1 MKIMKHLNL
10 NSLNLLL
17 LLFFSSGIMAQ
28 DLSLLPDPGKAY
40 RKQTR
45 KQAPPVKTKYHFGV
59 GAVSG
64 REYLMQ
70 QDLLDPKG
78 KYKSSGVFS
87 EEGNKSAD
95 IRYTYDAA
103 GLLTRKETRYIGK
116 NLKDVLI
123 YNASGKPEKLETRT
137 KGDTLIGY
145 TSYLYDAK
153 GFPSE
158 EHDFRGEKLIRKR
171 IFEDT
176 RSDKGQLLQTCHY
189 ELDSTG
195 ARVPGNFP
203 LTVNEY
209 DDAGVILQTTVYNN
223 KEKRKMLSWVYYK
236 YQLDND
242 YKIIR
247 RSGYNEEQLE
257 ISRTELTY
265 TDSSIQATLFKS
277 CGCAA
282 KTSEMLGAFES
293 VFNEYGEVVR
303 EIHKDAKG
311 ELAKTVTRRFDEF
324 GHQTEEQTVLAATPE
339 KLIKTKSIIE
349 FHLETSANNA
359 KPKK

>member
-1 MKIMKHLNL
+1 MKHLNT
-10 NSLNLLL
+10 NHLNLLL
-17 LLFFSSGIMAQ
+17 LLLFSTPIVAQ
-28 DLSLLPDPGKAY
+28 DLSFLPDAGKVF
-40 RKQTR
+40 RKTTR
-45 KQAPPVKTKYHFGV
+45 KQAPPLKTKYHFGV

-78 KYKSSGVFS
+78 KFKSSGVFS
-87 EEGNKSAD
+87 EDGNKSAD

-103 GLLTRKETRYIGK
+103 GLLSRKETRYIGK

-123 YNASGKPEKLETRT
+123 YNAAGKPDKLENRT
-137 KGDTLIGY
+137 KGDTLIGF
-145 TSYLYDAK
+145 TQYLYDAK

-171 IFEDT
+171 IFEDV
-176 RSDKGQLLQTCHY
+176 RSDKGFILQTCHY
-189 ELDSTG
+189 QLDSTG
-195 ARVPGNFP
+195 ARVQGSFP

-257 ISRTELTY
+257 ISRTELSY
-265 TDSSIQATLFKS
+265 TDSSILATSFKS
-277 CGCAA
+277 CGCTA
-282 KTSEMLGAFES
+282 KTSEMLGAMES
-293 VFNEYGEVVR
+293 VFNEYGEIVR
-303 EIHKDAKG
+303 EIHKDPTG
-311 ELAKTVTRRFDEF
+311 VITKTITRRFDEF
-324 GHQTEEQTVLAATPE
+324 GHQTEEQTLLAANPE

-349 FHLETSANNA
+349 FHLETSANNT

>member
-1 MKIMKHLNL
+1 M
-10 NSLNLLL
+10 LLL
-17 LLFFSSGIMAQ
+17 IFSTSIVAQ
-28 DLSLLPDPGKAY
+28 DLSVLPDPGKTF

-59 GAVSG
+59 GAASG

-78 KYKSSGVFS
+78 KFKSSGVFS
-87 EEGNKSAD
+87 EDGNKSAD

-103 GLLTRKETRYIGK
+103 GLLSRKETRFIGK
-116 NLKDVLI
+116 NLKAVLI
-123 YNASGKPEKLETRT
+123 YNAAGKPDKLENRT

-145 TSYLYDAK
+145 TQYFYDAK

-171 IFEDT
+171 IFEDV
-176 RSDKGQLLQTCHY
+176 RSEKGLILQTCHY
-189 ELDSTG
+189 QLDSTG
-195 ARVPGNFP
+195 ARVQGSFP

-209 DDAGVILQTTVYNN
+209 DDAGVILQSTVYNN

-247 RSGYNEEQLE
+247 RSGYNEEQFE
-257 ISRTELTY
+257 ISRIELAY
-265 TDSSIQATLFKS
+265 TDSSILTTAFKS

-282 KTSEMLGAFES
+282 KTSEMLGAVEM

-303 EIHKDAKG
+303 EIHKDATG
-311 ELAKTVTRRFDEF
+311 ALAKTITRRFDEF
-324 GHQTEEQTVLAATPE
+324 GHQTEEQTVLNASPD